1 MTEYV
6 NPETIAR
13 YEAGFNKYAKNGALP
28 VLQIV
33 PALEEAKEDY
43 TQDDVFDALEI
54 MGIKDEPLKIDQFM
68 DLIGIMKD
76 PETIARYEAGFNKY
90 AKNGALPVLQIVP
103 ALEEAKEDYTQ
114 DDVFDALEIMGIKD
128 EPLKIDQ
135 FMDLIGIM
143 KDPET
148 IIDAFSIFDT
158 DKRGV
163 IDEDELRSMLRKYAP
178 DLKGKEIE
186 EILEKPNV
194 TTNGKVNYKAFVQYW
209 MDQ

>member
-1 MTEYV
+1 MATEYV

-13 YEAGFNKYAKNGALP
+13 YEAGFKQYAKNGALP

-33 PALEEAKEDY
+33 SALEAAKEDY

-54 MGIKDEPLKIDQFM
+54 MGIKDEPINM
-68 DLIGIMKD
+68 
-76 PETIARYEAGFNKY
+76 
-90 AKNGALPVLQIVP
+90 
-103 ALEEAKEDYTQ
+103 
-114 DDVFDALEIMGIKD
+114 
-128 EPLKIDQ
+128 DQ

-209 MDQ
+209 IDQ

>member
-1 MTEYV
+1 MSEYV
-6 NPETIAR
+6 NPETVAR
-13 YEAGFNKYAKNGALP
+13 YESGFNKFAKNGTLP

-33 PALEEAKEDY
+33 PALEAAKEDY
-43 TQDDVFDALEI
+43 SQDDVFDALEI
-54 MGIKDEPLKIDQFM
+54 MGIKDEPI
-68 DLIGIMKD
+68 
-76 PETIARYEAGFNKY
+76 N
-90 AKNGALPVLQIVP
+90 
-103 ALEEAKEDYTQ
+103 LE
-114 DDVFDALEIMGIKD
+114 
-128 EPLKIDQ
+128 Q

-194 TTNGKVNYKAFVQYW
+194 TTNGKVNYKSFVQYW

>member
-1 MTEYV
+1 MSEYV
-6 NPETIAR
+6 NPETVAR
-13 YEAGFNKYAKNGALP
+13 YEAGFNKFAKNGTLP

-33 PALEEAKEDY
+33 PALEAAKEDY
-43 TQDDVFDALEI
+43 SQDDVFDALEI
-54 MGIKDEPLKIDQFM
+54 MGIKDEPI
-68 DLIGIMKD
+68 
-76 PETIARYEAGFNKY
+76 N
-90 AKNGALPVLQIVP
+90 
-103 ALEEAKEDYTQ
+103 LE
-114 DDVFDALEIMGIKD
+114 
-128 EPLKIDQ
+128 Q

-209 MDQ
+209 IDQ

>member
-1 MTEYV
+1 MSDYV

-13 YEAGFNKYAKNGALP
+13 YQNGFNKYAKNGQLH
-28 VLQIV
+28 VLDIIA
-33 PALEEAKEDY
+33 ALEAAKEDY
-43 TQDDVFDALEI
+43 TEDDVFDALEV
-54 MGIKDEPLKIDQFM
+54 MGIKDEPIS
-68 DLIGIMKD
+68 
-76 PETIARYEAGFNKY
+76 
-90 AKNGALPVLQIVP
+90 
-103 ALEEAKEDYTQ
+103 
-114 DDVFDALEIMGIKD
+114 
-128 EPLKIDQ
+128 IDQ

>member
-1 MTEYV
+1 MSTEYV
-6 NPETIAR
+6 NAETIAR
-13 YEAGFNKYAKNGALP
+13 YEAGFNKFAKNGKLP
-28 VLQIV
+28 VLEIV
-33 PALEEAKEDY
+33 SALEAAKEDY
-43 TQDDVFDALEI
+43 TSDDVFDALEI
-54 MGIKDEPLKIDQFM
+54 MGIKDEPL
-68 DLIGIMKD
+68 
-76 PETIARYEAGFNKY
+76 
-90 AKNGALPVLQIVP
+90 AL
-103 ALEEAKEDYTQ
+103 
-114 DDVFDALEIMGIKD
+114 
-128 EPLKIDQ
+128 DQ

-163 IDEDELRSMLRKYAP
+163 IDEDELRTMLRKYAP

>member
-1 MTEYV
+1 MSQEYV

-13 YEAGFNKYAKNGALP
+13 YEAGFNKFAKNGTLP

-33 PALEEAKEDY
+33 QALEAAKEDY
-43 TQDDVFDALEI
+43 TQDDVVDALEV
-54 MGIKDEPLKIDQFM
+54 MGIKDEPI
-68 DLIGIMKD
+68 
-76 PETIARYEAGFNKY
+76 T
-90 AKNGALPVLQIVP
+90 V
-103 ALEEAKEDYTQ
+103 
-114 DDVFDALEIMGIKD
+114 
-128 EPLKIDQ
+128 DQ

-148 IIDAFSIFDT
+148 IIDAFSVFDT

-163 IDEDELRSMLRKYAP
+163 IDEDELRAILRKYAP

-194 TTNGKVNYKAFVQYW
+194 TTNGKVNYKSFVQYW

>member
-1 MTEYV
+1 MSTEYV

-13 YEAGFNKYAKNGALP
+13 YEAGFKQFAKNGALP

-33 PALEEAKEDY
+33 SALEAAKEDY

-54 MGIKDEPLKIDQFM
+54 MGIKDEPINM
-68 DLIGIMKD
+68 
-76 PETIARYEAGFNKY
+76 
-90 AKNGALPVLQIVP
+90 
-103 ALEEAKEDYTQ
+103 
-114 DDVFDALEIMGIKD
+114 
-128 EPLKIDQ
+128 DQ

-163 IDEDELRSMLRKYAP
+163 IDEDELRTMLRKYAP

-209 MDQ
+209 IDQ

>member
-1 MTEYV
+1 MSKDYV

-13 YEAGFNKYAKNGALP
+13 YEAGFNKFAKSGKLD

-33 PALEEAKEDY
+33 DALEAAKEDF
-43 TQDDVFDALEI
+43 TEDDVVDALEV
-54 MGIKDEPLKIDQFM
+54 MGIK
-68 DLIGIMKD
+68 GD
-76 PETIARYEAGFNKY
+76 PIT
-90 AKNGALPVLQIVP
+90 L
-103 ALEEAKEDYTQ
+103 
-114 DDVFDALEIMGIKD
+114 
-128 EPLKIDQ
+128 DQ

-148 IIDAFSIFDT
+148 IIDAFAVFDV

-194 TTNGKVNYKAFVQYW
+194 TTNGKVNYKAFVQFW
-209 MDQ
+209 SDQ

>member
-1 MTEYV
+1 MSEYV

-13 YEAGFNKYAKNGALP
+13 YEAAFKQFAKNGALP

-33 PALEEAKEDY
+33 PALEAAKEDY

-54 MGIKDEPLKIDQFM
+54 MGIKDEPL
-68 DLIGIMKD
+68 
-76 PETIARYEAGFNKY
+76 T
-90 AKNGALPVLQIVP
+90 
-103 ALEEAKEDYTQ
+103 LE
-114 DDVFDALEIMGIKD
+114 
-128 EPLKIDQ
+128 Q

-163 IDEDELRSMLRKYAP
+163 IDEDELRGIMRKFAP
-178 DLKGKEIE
+178 NLKGKEIE

-194 TTNGKVNYKAFVQYW
+194 TKNGKVNYKAFVQFW
-209 MDQ
+209 AEQ

>member
-1 MTEYV
+1 MSS

-13 YEAGFNKYAKNGALP
+13 YENGFNKYAKGGKLD

-33 PALEEAKEDY
+33 DALEAAKEDY
-43 TQDDVFDALEI
+43 TEDDVVDALEV
-54 MGIKDEPLKIDQFM
+54 MGIKGEPIALDQFL
-68 DLIGIMKD
+68 DLI
-76 PETIARYEAGFNKY
+76 
-90 AKNGALPVLQIVP
+90 Q
-103 ALEEAKEDYTQ
+103 
-114 DDVFDALEIMGIKD
+114 
-128 EPLKIDQ
+128 
-135 FMDLIGIM
+135 IM

-148 IIDAFSIFDT
+148 IIDAFALFDV

-163 IDEDELRSMLRKYAP
+163 IDEDELRTMLRKYAP

-209 MDQ
+209 SDQ

>member
-1 MTEYV
+1 MSTEYV

-13 YEAGFNKYAKNGALP
+13 YEAGFNKFAKNGALP
-28 VLQIV
+28 VLSIV
-33 PALEEAKEDY
+33 QALEAAKEDF
-43 TQDDVFDALEI
+43 TEDDVFDALEV
-54 MGIKDEPLKIDQFM
+54 MGIKGEPLT
-68 DLIGIMKD
+68 L
-76 PETIARYEAGFNKY
+76 
-90 AKNGALPVLQIVP
+90 
-103 ALEEAKEDYTQ
+103 
-114 DDVFDALEIMGIKD
+114 
-128 EPLKIDQ
+128 DQ

-158 DKRGV
+158 DRKGV

-178 DLKGKEIE
+178 GLKGKEIE

-209 MDQ
+209 ADQ

>member
-1 MTEYV
+1 MSEYV
-6 NPETIAR
+6 NPETVAR
-13 YEAGFNKYAKNGALP
+13 YEAGFNKFAKNGTLH

-33 PALEEAKEDY
+33 PALEAAKEDY
-43 TQDDVFDALEI
+43 SQDDVFDALEI
-54 MGIKDEPLKIDQFM
+54 MGIKDEPI
-68 DLIGIMKD
+68 
-76 PETIARYEAGFNKY
+76 N
-90 AKNGALPVLQIVP
+90 
-103 ALEEAKEDYTQ
+103 LE
-114 DDVFDALEIMGIKD
+114 
-128 EPLKIDQ
+128 Q

-194 TTNGKVNYKAFVQYW
+194 TTNGKVNYKSFVQYW